1 MTEINKITRD
11 SWILNTFPEWGTW
24 LNEEIEETQVEEKTF
39 AMWWLGCTGI
49 WLKSED
55 NTNILVDLWSG
66 TGKRTKKNKKMREGH
81 QMMRMSGVEKLQP
94 NLRNAP
100 FVIDPFAIKNLDALV
115 VTHIHTDHRSK
126 EHTSELQSRFD

>member
-24 LNEEIEETQVEEKTF
+24 LNEEIEDTQVKEKTF

-81 QMMRMSGVEKLQP
+81 QMKIGRASCRERGEKEVVAETQ
-94 NLRNAP
+94 
-100 FVIDPFAIKNLDALV
+100 KN
-115 VTHIHTDHRSK
+115 K
-126 EHTSELQSRFD
+126 